1 MSIYKQSLKLLEKRT
16 ILFFAFFTLF
26 SFFPLISFGKHEI
39 FPFYSIFAILS
50 LWIYCNKRC
59 AIDYFYIFLWLS
71 SLFLLIYFFISSR
84 SFLNLFQI
92 YFVSVTLIAFNCLPL
107 RYKEKFAKYI
117 FNIIIFVT
125 IFIIFQYFYP
135 WLINFTSDHLIAR
148 KGVTFEILNDRVLG
162 IAPEPS
168 VMGSWLIGAWLIV
181 QKRLP
186 SKAFIF
192 SIITVVAL
200 FFVRSLSAF
209 CMFSVF
215 YFILNYRHLK
225 YILMFATFSLI
236 IFLTKGHFL
245 DRLLD
250 LFSSFNFGA
259 GINNLTLIDVKFGSN
274 RLRTLVE
281 PLTEIGC
288 GELFCSESLRYD
300 DGYSIFSNLF
310 YKLAPLHLI
319 SLPLIFY
326 YFKKDRFFFI
336 SLICFLAYAPMLNW
350 MLFSGFSKK
359 K

>member
-1 MSIYKQSLKLLEKRT
+1 
-16 ILFFAFFTLF
+16 
-26 SFFPLISFGKHEI
+26 
-39 FPFYSIFAILS
+39 
-50 LWIYCNKRC
+50 
-59 AIDYFYIFLWLS
+59 
-71 SLFLLIYFFISSR
+71 
-84 SFLNLFQI
+84 
-92 YFVSVTLIAFNCLPL
+92 
-107 RYKEKFAKYI
+107 
-117 FNIIIFVT
+117 
-125 IFIIFQYFYP
+125 
-135 WLINFTSDHLIAR
+135 
-148 KGVTFEILNDRVLG
+148 
-162 IAPEPS
+162 
-168 VMGSWLIGAWLIV
+168 
-181 QKRLP
+181 
-186 SKAFIF
+186 
-192 SIITVVAL
+192 
-200 FFVRSLSAF
+200 
-209 CMFSVF
+209 
-215 YFILNYRHLK
+215 
-225 YILMFATFSLI
+225 MFATFSLI
-236 IFLTKGHFL
+236 IFLTKGYFL

-259 GINNLTLIDVKFGSN
+259 GLNNLTLIDVKFGSN